1 MCYKVSWIITN
12 GIEWKSIHSFL
23 SVFLMHRNIKKF
35 AKICTEKFLF
45 CRKRKKTLQSKP
57 RERSFTMTK
66 KWRLKLKFVVD
77 RWRMKKLISSP
88 CLLAFSTVQNAS
100 YPGFL
105 DMKARD
111 EEALSLLQAFDII
124 WELGLS

>member
-1 MCYKVSWIITN
+1 
-12 GIEWKSIHSFL
+12 
-23 SVFLMHRNIKKF
+23 
-35 AKICTEKFLF
+35 
-45 CRKRKKTLQSKP
+45 
-57 RERSFTMTK
+57 MTK

-88 CLLAFSTVQNAS
+88 CLLAFGTVQNAS